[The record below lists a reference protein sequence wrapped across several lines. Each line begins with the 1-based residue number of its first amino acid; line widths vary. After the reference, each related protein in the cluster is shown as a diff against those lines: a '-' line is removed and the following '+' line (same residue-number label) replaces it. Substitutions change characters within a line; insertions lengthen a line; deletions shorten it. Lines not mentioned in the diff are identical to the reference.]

1 MSTIVATVDCE
12 PLGAMVS
19 PDEAGKRLRIV
30 DAALRCVEARGLRST
45 TVEEIA
51 TEAGVA
57 RATLYRTFPGGREA
71 VLSAVV
77 ETEAA
82 RFFAALSVEL
92 AGATTLEELL
102 VAFLGG
108 ATRRLRDS
116 VMLQASWAEEPAELF
131 ARLSFS
137 GLDKTLALASD
148 FAWPFFSQFMAEE
161 EARRAAEFAARVT
174 LSYLI
179 SPEPGIELV
188 EEDSVRQLLEGFVL
202 PGVEALVRGEGAST

>member
-1 MSTIVATVDCE
+1 MSPIGVTLERE
-12 PLGAMVS
+12 PLRALVS

-30 DAALRCVEARGLRST
+30 DAALRCVAERGLRST

-51 TEAGVA
+51 AEAGLA

-71 VLSAVV
+71 VLEAVA

-92 AGATTLEELL
+92 AAATTLSELL
-102 VAFLGG
+102 AAFVSG

-116 VMLQASWAEEPAELF
+116 VLLRASWAEEPAELF

-137 GLDKTLALASD
+137 GLDETLALASD
-148 FAWPFFSQFMAEE
+148 FAWPFLSQFMADE

-174 LSYLI
+174 LSYLV
-179 SPEPGIELV
+179 SPEPSVELL
-188 EEDSVRQLLEGFVL
+188 EEGSVRRLLEGFVL
-202 PGVEALVRGEGAST
+202 PGVEALARGEATAG